1 MRRFTDAE
9 GRNWDVTIGRESWGA
24 LYALFIPVG
33 SRTEPVRQALLQA
46 SDHIAAERELDA
58 MDEAALRALLQRS
71 VPRET

>member
-9 GRNWDVTIGRESWGA
+9 GRSWDVTIGRESWGA

-33 SRTEPVRQALLQA
+33 SRAEPVRQALLQA